1 MGECDGDNG
10 DGDDN
15 YDAAVDFKGHKWGVD
30 EECRLG
36 IRLEEASC
44 WKKESRSCYCSFLFP
59 PCLAELAMLK
69 G

>member
-1 MGECDGDNG
+1 MGECDGD
-10 DGDDN
+10 DDDN
-15 YDAAVDFKGHKWGVD
+15 YDADDFIGNKWGVD

-44 WKKESRSCYCSFLFP
+44 WKKESKSCYCSILFP
-59 PCLAELAMLK
+59 PCLPELVMLN